1 MDTWNEFTE
10 PAPDHWQRE
19 GCHSQR
25 GGCLKIIFHE
35 MGMAL
40 ISTQYWLLGYFLFVG
55 LQVFAMQ
62 VGCAQK
68 MSQVDQDPVWATDSK

>member
-1 MDTWNEFTE
+1 
-10 PAPDHWQRE
+10 
-19 GCHSQR
+19 
-25 GGCLKIIFHE
+25 

-62 VGCAQK
+62 VSCAQK